1 MLKIKYNSSF
11 ILLISICFALSIWA
25 CKQKAEVKKIDYKQ
39 MQVDTSLSR
48 LPADF
53 VRFYNRFAK
62 DSSYQMQHISFPLD
76 GATRAPGSN
85 GDSLIPYHWRK
96 DKWQLH
102 HEFDDFNKIF
112 TRKFIVIDNNLIV
125 EKITG
130 VDDLFKMERRFAKLH
145 DGWNLIYYSVN

>member
-11 ILLISICFALSIWA
+11 ILFILIYFVLYIWG
-25 CKQKAEVKKIDYKQ
+25 CKQKSYEKQ
-39 MQVDTSLSR
+39 INDKQIQGGTSLSR

-53 VRFYNRFAK
+53 VRFYHRFAI
-62 DSSYQMQHISFPLD
+62 DSAYQMQHISFPLD

-96 DKWQLH
+96 EKWQLH
-102 HEFDDFNKIF
+102 REFDDFNNIF
-112 TRKFIVIDNNLIV
+112 TRKFILIDKNFII